1 MFSWFFEYSILLH
14 IINLIQYI
22 KDDEDYEVQQK
33 ICDHF
38 YGWKTVFKMTVKDG
52 KIAESNYNYVNKD
65 SQLKA
70 DDEEYEKMMSEKSGT
85 FPQDFVPALNKAF
98 VEQQDAA
105 VVTGATHSWHGFK
118 IYASQLMNATQK
130 GDTTPIVVDNIV
142 FEKQ

>member
-38 YGWKTVFKMTVKDG
+38 YGWKTVFKMMVKDG

-70 DDEEYEKMMSEKSGT
+70 TMKNMK
-85 FPQDFVPALNKAF
+85 K
-98 VEQQDAA
+98 
-105 VVTGATHSWHGFK
+105 
-118 IYASQLMNATQK
+118 
-130 GDTTPIVVDNIV
+130 
-142 FEKQ
+142 